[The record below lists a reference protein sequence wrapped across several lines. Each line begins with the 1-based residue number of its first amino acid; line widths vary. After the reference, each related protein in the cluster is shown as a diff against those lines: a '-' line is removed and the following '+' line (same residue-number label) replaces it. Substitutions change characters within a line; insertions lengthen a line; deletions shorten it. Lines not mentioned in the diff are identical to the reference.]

1 MNKEKE
7 IRSIPSE
14 VISDERVI
22 SGYAIVFNKLSEDLG
37 GFREII
43 NPSALD
49 NVIERS
55 DIFMLLNHNQ
65 DRGVLARSRYGKGS
79 LLLEIDNDGLK
90 YMFESPKTSLGDEA
104 LESIRRKD
112 VLGSSFA
119 FTVKEDKWEIQPDGS
134 YIRTILAFDRLYD
147 CSIVYTPAYSDTSVA
162 VRSLNDIIEQKNKEV
177 EKEILAKE
185 LEYRK
190 ELDEYFKNL
199 KESIE

>member
-1 MNKEKE
+1 
-7 IRSIPSE
+7 
-14 VISDERVI
+14 
-22 SGYAIVFNKLSEDLG
+22 
-37 GFREII
+37 
-43 NPSALD
+43 
-49 NVIERS
+49 
-55 DIFMLLNHNQ
+55 
-65 DRGVLARSRYGKGS
+65 
-79 LLLEIDNDGLK
+79 
-90 YMFESPKTSLGDEA
+90 MFESPKTSLGDEA

-162 VRSLNDIIEQKNKEV
+162 VRSLNDIKEQKNKEV